1 MNLDPSVGESGRL
14 ADAASPSGLGAP
26 AVRHRLIALLLV
38 FGSTLAGCERQ
49 PDATKV
55 PGRWYTTAEVGEG
68 ARLFAEHCA
77 ACHGA
82 KAEGSGGDWRQT
94 LPDGSYPPPPLNGS
108 AHAWHHTLSVLRR
121 SVAYGG
127 IPLGG
132 KMPPFGDNLSAEQID
147 AVIAYFQSQ
156 WDDKIYSAWE
166 RRGGVDVER

>member
-1 MNLDPSVGESGRL
+1 MTRRWLP
-14 ADAASPSGLGAP
+14 
-26 AVRHRLIALLLV
+26 LLLI
-38 FGSTLAGCERQ
+38 FGGALAGCDQQREE
-49 PDATKV
+49 PKV
-55 PGRWYTTAEVGEG
+55 AGRWYTAGQVSDG

-82 KAEGSGGDWRQT
+82 KAEGKAADWRQT

-121 SVAYGG
+121 SVARGG

-132 KMPPFGDNLSAEQID
+132 KMPPFGDQLSPAQID

-156 WDDKIYSAWE
+156 WDDKIYGAWE
-166 RRGGVDVER
+166 QRGGVDVSR